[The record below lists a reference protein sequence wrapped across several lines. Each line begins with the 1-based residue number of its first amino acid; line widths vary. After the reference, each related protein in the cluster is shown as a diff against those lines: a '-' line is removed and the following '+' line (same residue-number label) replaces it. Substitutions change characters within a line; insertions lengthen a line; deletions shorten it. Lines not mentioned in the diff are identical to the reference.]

1 MIVEAAQECAG
12 FNKTNYEFSA
22 PSTAI
27 KCGQL
32 IKRVAEI
39 KETQLLQNGD
49 SSGAELCAQFMK
61 VCDRQWNVVSAV
73 AARNLS
79 DRKRSGILYLPLTAD
94 VVKLTQYLSVDANKQ
109 AEILDTC
116 PGNTDAYYSLTQ
128 LLLAKLI
135 LFNRKRQ
142 GEVSKATV
150 EDWQKRGKA
159 DPNCDA
165 SAALTEFERTLLKI
179 LERMEIRGK
188 RGRTV
193 PILLTTEVTVW
204 LSKLVECRPLHIT
217 AESPFLFATNAVE
230 SHYRGSDALR
240 KFALLCRANKP
251 ELLTSTKL
259 RKHVASMAQVLG
271 LQQGELDSVA
281 SFMGHDI
288 RIHTAYYRM
297 PLDVMEVAR
306 VSKIFLAADAGR
318 IAEFAG
324 KNLTEITIDSHEEV
338 DIESGEG
345 DEDKENDND
354 DDDDVEDDADAYGE
368 DGYASGDRFAKSDNP
383 VVTVTTPLDERTED
397 SYNAVENSG
406 NVGESGNKRNVARVV

>member
-94 VVKLTQYLSVDANKQ
+94 VVKLTQYLSVEANKQ
-109 AEILDTC
+109 AAIL
-116 PGNTDAYYSLTQ
+116 GNTDAYYSLTQ

-230 SHYRGSDALR
+230 SHYRGSDAL
-240 KFALLCRANKP
+240 CGANKP

-259 RKHVASMAQVLG
+259 RKHVASMAQVPG
-271 LQQGELDSVA
+271 LQQGELPVL
-281 SFMGHDI
+281 
-288 RIHTAYYRM
+288 
-297 PLDVMEVAR
+297 P
-306 VSKIFLAADAGR
+306 VSWA
-318 IAEFAG
+318 
-324 KNLTEITIDSHEEV
+324 
-338 DIESGEG
+338 
-345 DEDKENDND
+345 
-354 DDDDVEDDADAYGE
+354 
-368 DGYASGDRFAKSDNP
+368 
-383 VVTVTTPLDERTED
+383 TT
-397 SYNAVENSG
+397 
-406 NVGESGNKRNVARVV
+406 